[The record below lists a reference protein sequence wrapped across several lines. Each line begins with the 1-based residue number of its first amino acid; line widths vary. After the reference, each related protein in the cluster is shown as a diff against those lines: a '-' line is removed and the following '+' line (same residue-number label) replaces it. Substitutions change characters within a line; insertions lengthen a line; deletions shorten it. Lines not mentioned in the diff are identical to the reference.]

1 MSGME
6 SQKKQLLASLLVC
19 DICEEMCGLVC
30 QLTAAMKELEAEARR
45 WYPSTSNHIHSD
57 TFREMMLTDA
67 AFIIHT
73 FRCFDSWCKN
83 PGDPKLQD
91 NAILNTPWNAPN
103 VCEDLLMLENQLP
116 FFVLVKV
123 YAILTNESNEEKSE
137 NSLKKLAMQFFTL
150 VELGRADNE
159 EDEDEEDEDDSVSV
173 ANKPK
178 HLLDFFHSSF
188 AVAKPKK
195 KDAKAA
201 REKKDAKA
209 AAQEK
214 QDYIKDDKSKKMQKR
229 KKINTSSSSLS
240 SLSELRMKTKC
251 WVRSASAL
259 RSNGVKFIGI
269 NKGNPLDIQFNL
281 LTGNLRVPTLCLNDK
296 TATILKNLVA
306 YEQVSHLPNPYFTCL
321 AIFFSNLAPT
331 VDDIKLLRE
340 ANVINHQPDDGAL
353 VLLLRQL
360 YKASHNGFNACLINH
375 HLKRID
381 RYLISS
387 QARVMIFLTQKG
399 GAANLVKQMI
409 VSALV
414 FFVFHGYQT
423 YKFKP

>member
-1 MSGME
+1 MENEYLVDISEDAVETSFEYENVQQPQSSLQIRGME
-6 SQKKQLLASLLVC
+6 SQKKQLLAS
-19 DICEEMCGLVC
+19 EEMCGHVC
-30 QLTAAMKELEAEARR
+30 QLRAAMKELEGEARR
-45 WYPSTSNHIHSD
+45 WYSSMSNHIHSD

-73 FRCFDSWCKN
+73 FRCFDRWCKN

-123 YAILTNESNEEKSE
+123 YAILTNEEKSE

-150 VELGRADNE
+150 VELGRADN
-159 EDEDEEDEDDSVSV
+159 EEDEDDSVSV

-209 AAQEK
+209 AKEKKDAKAAAQEK

-229 KKINTSSSSLS
+229 KKIYIHY
-240 SLSELRMKTKC
+240 R
-251 WVRSASAL
+251 
-259 RSNGVKFIGI
+259 
-269 NKGNPLDIQFNL
+269 
-281 LTGNLRVPTLCLNDK
+281 
-296 TATILKNLVA
+296 
-306 YEQVSHLPNPYFTCL
+306 
-321 AIFFSNLAPT
+321 
-331 VDDIKLLRE
+331 
-340 ANVINHQPDDGAL
+340 
-353 VLLLRQL
+353 
-360 YKASHNGFNACLINH
+360 
-375 HLKRID
+375 
-381 RYLISS
+381 RYLS
-387 QARVMIFLTQKG
+387 FE
-399 GAANLVKQMI
+399 
-409 VSALV
+409 
-414 FFVFHGYQT
+414 
-423 YKFKP
+423 